1 MNKSTVLYEI
11 IGILI
16 ILPHI
21 GHIPTICGSV
31 FKGGNKTMKFHHSFN
46 EANANGIFLRDKASV
61 IMNDGLSIV
70 LILNGIIGESI
81 QRLARVTSRGR
92 HTSLPVIFNLPNHL
106 LTPPLRLLLRPR
118 SIPQFDF
125 HGFRRR
131 YTCCRDQ
138 CRPSCRG
145 RTDSESQ

>member
-31 FKGGNKTMKFHHSFN
+31 LKSGNKAMKFHHSFN

-61 IMNDGLSIV
+61 VMNDGLSIV
-70 LILNGIIGESI
+70 LILNGVIGESV
-81 QRLARVTSRGR
+81 QRLARVTSRR
-92 HTSLPVIFNLPNHL
+92 RYTSLPVIFNLPNHL
-106 LTPPLRLLLRPR
+106 LTPPLRLLRPR
-118 SIPQFDF
+118 HRNIP
-125 HGFRRR
+125 
-131 YTCCRDQ
+131 
-138 CRPSCRG
+138 
-145 RTDSESQ
+145 